1 MSSSGSVTAHRLS
14 TREAL
19 AGVWTRR
26 AVTAGL
32 IAQAQR
38 SLAAC
43 GESPA
48 ACRWRCIRQVPALA
62 FYPAGSKTAGMLP
75 RLAVQGPCAVS
86 ISTTLGATRDGHPG
100 LLGLRAGSAT

>member
-38 SLAAC
+38 SL
-43 GESPA
+43 SSL
-48 ACRWRCIRQVPALA
+48 W
-62 FYPAGSKTAGMLP
+62 
-75 RLAVQGPCAVS
+75 
-86 ISTTLGATRDGHPG
+86 
-100 LLGLRAGSAT
+100 